1 MSVKSYNWKFL
12 FVIFLIIWQKPIEA
26 FAGGRLTREYRH
38 KTNVGHLDIKNL
50 RQRSFVPRRMLH
62 FTEHGCTGQDDAP
75 IDERRREMMKSGSSF
90 LTGMVVIGGN
100 SLTTSA
106 SHAAESDNLFEI
118 TSKIF
123 FELKGLSST
132 GTERVVIGLFGKAA
146 PRSVSIIQ
154 ALCSPAGWDSP
165 CRPLEQRMLQK
176 EQLEANKVYNSC
188 VESQDKGVTYDFS
201 AVWRIIPDQQI
212 DVGAV
217 TGKYLSRIPPNFD
230 DKQSV
235 PSSTINTAGLVT
247 VRRGNDG
254 GFGFSILPVEGVS
267 DIDWKNRII
276 VGRVMDGM
284 TVINQLN
291 TGVPIVQRSSSS
303 STLRT
308 APSRACRYGSTE
320 FYCNDYK
327 PLKKIL
333 VTQTGVLSS
342 S

>member
-1 MSVKSYNWKFL
+1 M
-12 FVIFLIIWQKPIEA
+12 
-26 FAGGRLTREYRH
+26 
-38 KTNVGHLDIKNL
+38 NV
-50 RQRSFVPRRMLH
+50 RS
-62 FTEHGCTGQDDAP
+62 GKDDGP
-75 IDERRREMMKSGSSF
+75 IDEGRREMMKLGSSF
-90 LTGMVVIGGN
+90 LTGMMIFGGN
-100 SLTTSA
+100 SLTSSVTR
-106 SHAAESDNLFEI
+106 AAESDDTMEI

-123 FELKGLSST
+123 LELKGLSST
-132 GTERVVIGLFGKAA
+132 GTDRVVIGLFGKAA
-146 PRSVSIIQ
+146 PHSVSVIQ
-154 ALCSPAGWDSP
+154 ALCSPVGWDSP

-176 EQLEANKVYNSC
+176 DQLEANKVYNSC

-201 AVWRIIPDQQI
+201 AVWRIIPNQEI

-217 TGKYLSRIPPNFD
+217 TGKYLSRISPNFD

-235 PSSTINTAGLVT
+235 PSKTINTAGLVT

-267 DIDWKNRII
+267 EIDWENRII
-276 VGRVMDGM
+276 VGRVLDGM
-284 TVINQLN
+284 SVINQLN
-291 TGVPIVQRSSSS
+291 TGVPIVQRSYSS

-333 VTQTGVLSS
+333 ITQSGVLSS
-342 S
+342 

>member
-1 MSVKSYNWKFL
+1 MSVKSYCWKFL
-12 FVIFLIIWQKPIEA
+12 VVTSLQLWQQPIEA
-26 FAGGRLTREYRH
+26 YIGGTFTRKHRRS
-38 KTNVGHLDIKNL
+38 TDVGHLGMKN
-50 RQRSFVPRRMLH
+50 VRRVAVIPMLH
-62 FTEHGCTGQDDAP
+62 SGQHECTSKDDDP
-75 IDERRREMMKSGSSF
+75 MDEGRREMIKSGSSF
-90 LTGMVVIGGN
+90 LTGMMIFGGN
-100 SLTTSA
+100 SLTS
-106 SHAAESDNLFEI
+106 SVSRAAESDDSMEI

-123 FELKGLSST
+123 LELKGLSST
-132 GTERVVIGLFGKAA
+132 GTDRVVIGLFGKAA
-146 PRSVSIIQ
+146 PHSVSIIQ

-176 EQLEANKVYNSC
+176 DQLEANKVFNAC

-212 DVGAV
+212 EIGAV
-217 TGKYLSRIPPNFD
+217 TGKYLSRIPPHFD

-254 GFGFSILPVEGVS
+254 GFGFSILPVEGLS
-267 DIDWKNRII
+267 EIDWENRII
-276 VGRVMDGM
+276 VGRVLDGM
-284 TVINQLN
+284 SVVNQLN
-291 TGVPIVQRSSSS
+291 TGVPIVQRSSS

-333 VTQTGVLSS
+333 ITQSGVLSS
-342 S
+342 